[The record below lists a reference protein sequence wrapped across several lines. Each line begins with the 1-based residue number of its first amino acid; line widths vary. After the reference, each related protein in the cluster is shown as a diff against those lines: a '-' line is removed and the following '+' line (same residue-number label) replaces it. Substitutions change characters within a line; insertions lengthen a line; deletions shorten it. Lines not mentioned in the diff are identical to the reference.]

1 MIAAIYAR
9 KSTEQNG
16 VADQEKSVTRQVDH
30 ATQYAVGKG
39 WTVSD
44 VHIYQD
50 DGVSGAEF
58 KNRPGFVRLMNA
70 LTPTPLFQVLIMS
83 EESRLG
89 REAIETAYALKQLVT
104 AGVRVFFYLEDRER
118 SLDGPMD
125 KVVLSLT
132 TFADELEREK
142 ARQRTY
148 DAMMRKAK
156 AGHVTGGR
164 VFGYDNVPVYGEP
177 DAKGRRTRR
186 HVERQINNPEAA
198 VVQEIFERCAKG
210 WGMRRIAKHLNDQEA
225 PAPRSQQGRPRAWA
239 PSSVRDVLY
248 RPLYRG
254 EIVWNKTRKRNTWGQ
269 TQQHAR
275 DEAEW
280 LRVPAPELR
289 IVEDRAWDA
298 AHTRLGNA
306 RANYLRGTKGRL
318 WGRPADGIES
328 KYLLSGLACCG
339 ECGGSLVVR
348 SRSHGR
354 QRAYYYACTSYHHRG
369 RSVCENRLE
378 MPLAAADEAVLTQL
392 ELDVLSPSVIEA
404 ALERALAQ
412 LASPIDVEGQRQ
424 TLQPQLRKVEAD
436 LAQLAEAVTEGGT
449 LKTLLTAIKER
460 EKRRDRIEA
469 DLAGL
474 DRLSRIGDVDRQQLK
489 DDLSKRLD
497 DWRGLL
503 RHHVPQAR
511 QILRKLLDG
520 RVTFTAKT
528 DHYEFVGKWSLGK
541 LMSGLVDLPQ
551 GMASPTGL

>member
-1 MIAAIYAR
+1 
-9 KSTEQNG
+9 
-16 VADQEKSVTRQVDH
+16 
-30 ATQYAVGKG
+30 
-39 WTVSD
+39 
-44 VHIYQD
+44 
-50 DGVSGAEF
+50 
-58 KNRPGFVRLMNA
+58 
-70 LTPTPLFQVLIMS
+70 
-83 EESRLG
+83 
-89 REAIETAYALKQLVT
+89 
-104 AGVRVFFYLEDRER
+104 
-118 SLDGPMD
+118 
-125 KVVLSLT
+125 
-132 TFADELEREK
+132 
-142 ARQRTY
+142 
-148 DAMMRKAK
+148 MMRKAK

-339 ECGGSLVVR
+339 GMRRQPGRAESQSRPSACVLLRLHVVPPPGPVGVREPPGDAAGG
-348 SRSHGR
+348 
-354 QRAYYYACTSYHHRG
+354 
-369 RSVCENRLE
+369 
-378 MPLAAADEAVLTQL
+378 
-392 ELDVLSPSVIEA
+392 
-404 ALERALAQ
+404 
-412 LASPIDVEGQRQ
+412 
-424 TLQPQLRKVEAD
+424 
-436 LAQLAEAVTEGGT
+436 GGT
-449 LKTLLTAIKER
+449 
-460 EKRRDRIEA
+460 RRC
-469 DLAGL
+469 
-474 DRLSRIGDVDRQQLK
+474 
-489 DDLSKRLD
+489 
-497 DWRGLL
+497 
-503 RHHVPQAR
+503 
-511 QILRKLLDG
+511 
-520 RVTFTAKT
+520 
-528 DHYEFVGKWSLGK
+528 
-541 LMSGLVDLPQ
+541 
-551 GMASPTGL
+551 